1 MSAKNFHSI
10 HITKDKCI
18 GCVHCLGACP
28 TRAIRIRDGR
38 AVIDDE
44 LCIDC
49 GECLRVCPYD
59 AVHSHTTSFAALD
72 AFDYKVAIPST
83 VLYGQFGGGV
93 LPTEILSALRRIGFD
108 EVYDLSSICELNCAA
123 TEEYLAEHPRPRPF
137 ITSTCPVVVRIIQ
150 RRYPSLC
157 GQILPIEPPREIA
170 AKILRT
176 VLPKALGIP
185 PDRIGIIHLTPCSAK
200 MVSINSPATLNK
212 SYLDGA
218 ISIRDI
224 FPQILNALRKNEE
237 DALMGHL
244 FPETQFSGI
253 GMGWSLS
260 GGETRGF
267 KHHKAVAVSG
277 VRDTMRVLDQ
287 VESGLLQ
294 DIDVLE
300 CTVCP
305 DGCVGGPL
313 EVENRFLAKSRILQ
327 LVAAAGERAVVDPKD
342 VSRLYHRNFLSF
354 DHPAIPVESHPLDR
368 DPAKAIR
375 KAARRDRIFAVL
387 PKKDCGVCG
396 APDCRTLADDIVRGR
411 ARLADC
417 PFIKPAKTRK
427 KEKR

>member
-1 MSAKNFHSI
+1 MKEKNFHAI
-10 HITKDKCI
+10 HITKDKCV
-18 GCVHCLGACP
+18 GCVHCLAACP
-28 TRAIRIRDGR
+28 TKAIRVSDGLAR
-38 AVIDDE
+38 IIDE

-49 GECLRVCPYD
+49 GECLRVCPHD

-72 AFDYKVAIPST
+72 HFEYKVAIPST
-83 VLYGQFGGGV
+83 VLYGQFGGSI
-93 LPTEILSALRRIGFD
+93 LPTEILSALRRVGFD
-108 EVYDLSSICELNCAA
+108 EVYDLSSVCELNCTA
-123 TEEYLAEHPRPRPF
+123 TEEYLNEHLRPRPF
-137 ITSTCPVVVRIIQ
+137 ITSTCPVVVRLIQ
-150 RRYPSLC
+150 RRYPALC

-176 VLPKALGIP
+176 ILPKALGIAP
-185 PDRIGIIHLTPCSAK
+185 EKIGIIHLTPCPAK
-200 MVSINSPATLNK
+200 MVSINCPATLSK

-224 FPQILNALRKNEE
+224 FPQILGALRKSEE
-237 DALMGHL
+237 DTLMRHL

-260 GGETRGF
+260 GGETRGL
-267 KHHKAVAVSG
+267 KNHRAVAVSG

-294 DIDVLE
+294 DIDMLE

-305 DGCVGGPL
+305 DGCVGGPI

-342 VSRLYHRNFLSF
+342 ASRLYHKDFLSF
-354 DHPAIPVESHPLDR
+354 DHPVSPVESRPLDA
-368 DPAKAIR
+368 DPGEAIR
-375 KAARRDRIFAVL
+375 KAKRRDKIAAGL
-387 PKKDCGVCG
+387 PRKDCGVCG
-396 APDCRTLADDIVRGR
+396 APDCRTLADDIVRGL
-411 ARLADC
+411 ARLTDC
-417 PFIKPAKTRK
+417 PFVG